1 MSELKFNPHY
11 DPTLWQGFGVF
22 TTRVARCPE
31 DHALVQHWLEAEH
44 FLGSFK
50 PVGHSF
56 CHIIYEDGR
65 PVAIV
70 QWAACAYHLKDRE
83 AFIGWSAL
91 QCARRRNLVI
101 NNVRFL
107 VLEAQRRPN
116 LASKALAHSVKALCA
131 DWQQHFGYQPLL
143 VETFTDIELHEG
155 TCYKAAGWTPLGL
168 TAGNSRQRA
177 EFYSPNQRP
186 KKLWIK
192 ELHPDAR
199 ARLCASSLASEHAA
213 GETSG
218 KGALLP
224 IKASELLPLIP
235 VLQRVKDPRARN
247 RHYHIGLMLT
257 MIAFGLLCGSTNL
270 SEIVRHL
277 NRLTQGQ
284 LRMLG
289 IFKRKGKNKLE
300 PPTHECFRQL
310 LLALDLDAFAQT
322 LSEWLSAHRGALPSA
337 LALDG
342 KRIRGTLGTIVT
354 LCDTEQ
360 KVPIAVAATIEPGG
374 EQACAR
380 GLLRRGQTVLLN
392 STVSMDAL
400 FANDENARII
410 VQEKGADYFISLKE
424 NQPGVRAHVVE
435 QFLTS
440 TATANASS
448 AESASSA
455 SNIGDTR
462 AKPASPSAVTAVS
475 AGGQAGL
482 MKKKTIQLEKPPA
495 SPSPKAKKANPTAS
509 ETKTE
514 TRTILVPAPTAG
526 NKHLFK
532 KRPRAAM
539 AK

>member
-1 MSELKFNPHY
+1 MSELTFNPHY
-11 DPTLWQGFGVF
+11 DPTLWNGFGVF
-22 TTRVARCPE
+22 TTRVALGPE
-31 DHALVQHWLEAEH
+31 DRSLVHQWLEAEH
-44 FLGSFK
+44 FLGTFK

-56 CHIIYEDGR
+56 CHIIYEDNR
-65 PVAIV
+65 PVAV
-70 QWAACAYHLKDRE
+70 AQWAACAYHLKDRE
-83 AFIGWSAL
+83 AFIGWSSL
-91 QCARRRNLVI
+91 QCARRRNLVV

-107 VLEAQRRPN
+107 VLDASRRPN

-143 VETFTDIELHEG
+143 AETFTDIELHEG

-168 TAGNSRQRA
+168 TEGNSRQRA
-177 EFYSPNQRP
+177 EFYLPNQRP

-192 ELHPDAR
+192 ELRTDAR
-199 ARLCASSLASEHAA
+199 ARLCAPNLAPEHAA

-218 KGALLP
+218 KGAPLP
-224 IKASELLPLIP
+224 IKASELLPLIS
-235 VLQRVKDPRARN
+235 VLRGVKDPRAKN

-257 MIAFGLLCGSTNL
+257 MIAFGLLCGGTNL

-277 NRLTQGQ
+277 NRLTQVQ

-354 LCDTEQ
+354 LCDTEA
-360 KVPIAVAATIEPGG
+360 KVPIAVAVTIEPGG

-380 GLLRRGQTVLLN
+380 ELLRREQTVILN

-400 FANDENARII
+400 FTNNENASII
-410 VQEKGADYFISLKE
+410 VQEKGADYFISLKD

-435 QFLTS
+435 KFLSPTITGHTGS
-440 TATANASS
+440 AGTPTTNTCAPLLGANA
-448 AESASSA
+448 AS
-455 SNIGDTR
+455 
-462 AKPASPSAVTAVS
+462 
-475 AGGQAGL
+475 QAGL
-482 MKKKTIQLEKPPA
+482 MEKKTIQEEKTPTG
-495 SPSPKAKKANPTAS
+495 PSSKAKKAKPPGSEANP
-509 ETKTE
+509 E
-514 TRTILVPAPTAG
+514 TRTILVPAPRAG
-526 NKHLFK
+526 NEHLFK